1 MAVPAPAIMPSFQQ
15 AGKGAGTG
23 HPASSEG
30 MTWRFRDNSR
40 SSPFG
45 ATKSTSILKHKEA
58 GTSRL
63 RSGQFCDKGEKWLLR
78 IREHSGPEWSSDEV
92 QTEQGPLRGAW
103 RREAALGI
111 APQPPCLLRVCS
123 GPGTLEGMGFQGADA
138 TSVTPQKPHNEEA
151 GVLESEPRKASS
163 WASQGAALSVSFSL
177 WPEIRPRRGVV
188 SSNDRCVAAGT
199 RYRSG
204 FKQHQPPL

>member
-1 MAVPAPAIMPSFQQ
+1 MAVPAPAIMASFQQ

-23 HPASSEG
+23 HPASSKG

-78 IREHSGPEWSSDEV
+78 IREHYGPEWSSDEE

-111 APQPPCLLRVCS
+111 ALPALLTEGLQWPRHFGRHGFPRGRRHFSDPP
-123 GPGTLEGMGFQGADA
+123 
-138 TSVTPQKPHNEEA
+138 
-151 GVLESEPRKASS
+151 
-163 WASQGAALSVSFSL
+163 
-177 WPEIRPRRGVV
+177 
-188 SSNDRCVAAGT
+188 
-199 RYRSG
+199 RSHTMK
-204 FKQHQPPL
+204 KQEC